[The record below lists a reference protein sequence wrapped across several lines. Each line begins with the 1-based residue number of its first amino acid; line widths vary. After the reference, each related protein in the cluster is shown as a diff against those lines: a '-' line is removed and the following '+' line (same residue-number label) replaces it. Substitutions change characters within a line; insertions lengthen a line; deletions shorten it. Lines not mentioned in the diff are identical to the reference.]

1 MEERSNVIENYAEY
15 RCTKKIYPTYS
26 SICKLNKKAY
36 IINIYIRNI
45 YITIYFINVILK
57 KLNIFSFLGPL
68 KNPGSEESA
77 VLKTKEGK
85 EKRLT
90 RTYNK

>member
-45 YITIYFINVILK
+45 YIAIYFINVILK
-57 KLNIFSFLGPL
+57 KLHIFSFLGPL
-68 KNPGSEESA
+68 KNPGSEES
-77 VLKTKEGK
+77 VKNERRKEV
-85 EKRLT
+85 
-90 RTYNK
+90 TYSHV